1 MFESKVRAVSNNAD
15 HTAERSDLMKV
26 YTVDHFIATIVF
38 KKWYKISK
46 KLCT

>member
-1 MFESKVRAVSNNAD
+1 MFGSKVRAVSVNAD
-15 HTAERSDLMKV
+15 HTAEQSDLMKV
-26 YTVDHFIATIVF
+26 YIVDHLIATIVF